1 MRETAPNSNPETHH
15 TATFLEGVFWS
26 VTAAAVILTGW
37 LISRIALPLAS
48 LYLAVTTLVFSLGVA
63 YRSITWKRTSKRREL
78 ALLTTISALQQARA
92 QAETS
97 SRAKSRFLATM
108 SHEIRTPM
116 SGVIG
121 MIGLLRET
129 ELTAEQE
136 NYAKAAEASGRTL
149 MSIID
154 EILDT
159 SKIESGRLDLE
170 NRPFEILALAEGV
183 IELLAPRAHAKNV
196 EISCHV
202 SGRVPQN
209 ILGDEYRIRQVLFNL
224 CGNAIKF
231 TDTGGIALEIDF
243 ESPPGALSIE
253 VIDTGIGMSQ
263 DELLRVF
270 DEYEQATSATA
281 RRYGGTGL
289 GLSITRK
296 LIDGMGGKISVTST
310 TGAGTR
316 FSVTLPLQTHG
327 NLILQARPLAGR
339 RYEVAMPKGPTSRH
353 LVATLQEFGA
363 SVKLLAGTQEV
374 WTALT
379 AKRSGDDVMIIC
391 DACFAPELHKWMKL
405 QKSRGVALTQ
415 VWVMMQAEQRRTLRG
430 FLSAPFAGYLLK
442 PFRRDTILKQL
453 TSQDRQRINTA
464 VNELR
469 QIVKQTTR
477 IKTLHILLAEDNPVN
492 ALLARTMLEKAG
504 HRVHHVTSGL
514 QVLAAIEKKQR
525 FDLAIMDVEM
535 PELDGLETTRRIRA
549 REAKLGLRSALP
561 ILALTANARQEN
573 QAECLAA
580 GMSGH
585 LCKPFDRQDM
595 DEAIAKTLALKP
607 AA

>member
-1 MRETAPNSNPETHH
+1 
-15 TATFLEGVFWS
+15 
-26 VTAAAVILTGW
+26 
-37 LISRIALPLAS
+37 
-48 LYLAVTTLVFSLGVA
+48 
-63 YRSITWKRTSKRREL
+63 
-78 ALLTTISALQQARA
+78 
-92 QAETS
+92 
-97 SRAKSRFLATM
+97 
-108 SHEIRTPM
+108 
-116 SGVIG
+116 
-121 MIGLLRET
+121 
-129 ELTAEQE
+129 
-136 NYAKAAEASGRTL
+136 
-149 MSIID
+149 
-154 EILDT
+154 
-159 SKIESGRLDLE
+159 
-170 NRPFEILALAEGV
+170 
-183 IELLAPRAHAKNV
+183 
-196 EISCHV
+196 
-202 SGRVPQN
+202 
-209 ILGDEYRIRQVLFNL
+209 
-224 CGNAIKF
+224 
-231 TDTGGIALEIDF
+231 
-243 ESPPGALSIE
+243 
-253 VIDTGIGMSQ
+253 
-263 DELLRVF
+263 
-270 DEYEQATSATA
+270 
-281 RRYGGTGL
+281 
-289 GLSITRK
+289 
-296 LIDGMGGKISVTST
+296 
-310 TGAGTR
+310 
-316 FSVTLPLQTHG
+316 
-327 NLILQARPLAGR
+327 
-339 RYEVAMPKGPTSRH
+339 
-353 LVATLQEFGA
+353 
-363 SVKLLAGTQEV
+363 
-374 WTALT
+374 
-379 AKRSGDDVMIIC
+379 
-391 DACFAPELHKWMKL
+391 
-405 QKSRGVALTQ
+405 
-415 VWVMMQAEQRRTLRG
+415 MMQAEQRRTLRG